1 MAIRLW
7 YQSLS
12 RDGAWTPYRD
22 AMNRILDRVKDK
34 DTEIHI
40 AGTTRTGGVADQF
53 RYLEFLAT
61 TEVLEN
67 CQRAVREGYDAFLIG
82 NIADP
87 GLKEAREIA
96 NIPVL
101 GLCETAMHTA
111 CLMGASFGFVTLNE
125 KYGPKLR
132 ENAAKAGLSSRLA
145 GVGRMDL
152 DRILDMNGG
161 FTDPVKRQALAEGFL
176 DVADGPEAPE
186 VVIAGGGVMMALL
199 AEAGVTRTR
208 RGATVLNG
216 VLSLVTMA
224 EAAVRMNRQLGGAF
238 TSKRLTAAP
247 PAANQIAEIRRYC
260 GDVYPTVVPPEG

>member
-1 MAIRLW
+1 MTIRLW

-22 AMNRILDRVKDK
+22 TLRRSLDAIKDPE
-34 DTEIHI
+34 TEIHI
-40 AGTTRTGGVADQF
+40 AGTTRTGGVADQY
-53 RYLEFLAT
+53 RYLELLAT
-61 TEVLEN
+61 VEVLEN

-87 GLKEAREIA
+87 GLVQAREIA

-101 GLCETAMHTA
+101 GLCDTAMHAA

-132 ENAAKAGLSSRLA
+132 ENAARAGLSSRLA

-152 DRILDMNGG
+152 DRILDMNAG
-161 FTDPVKRQALAEGFL
+161 FADPARRQELAEAFL
-176 DVADGPEAPE
+176 DVADTPEAPE

-208 RGATVLNG
+208 KGATVLNG
-216 VLSLVTMA
+216 VLSLVKMA
-224 EAAVRMNRQLGGAF
+224 EAAVRMDRLLGGAF

-247 PAANQIAEIRRYC
+247 PGPDQIAEIRRFC
-260 GDVYPTVVPPEG
+260 GDVYPTVS